1 MNPPPPGRPAR
12 VHVVGAG
19 LAGLSAAVALVQ
31 AGVHVVLTDAAKHAG
46 GRCRSYH
53 DPQLGMVIDN
63 GNHLVLSGNPAVER
77 YLAAIGTSDRLA
89 GPERAAFDFMDVP
102 SGARWT
108 IRPNDGPLPWWILA
122 PARRVPGTGA
132 ADYLALAALLRRHPG
147 KRIDE
152 VMACRGPLWDRLLRP
167 LLVSILNTAPEEG
180 SADLAG
186 AVLRESL
193 AKGGLASRPRI
204 ASPTLDA
211 AFVEPALARLREAGA
226 EIRLG
231 RRLRSLGLGEGRIS
245 SLGFADGPV
254 PLGPADAVVLAVPPW
269 VAQDLLPGLTVPDDF
284 RPIVNAHFAMAP
296 PPGASPMIGLIGGT
310 AEWVFA
316 FPDRLS
322 VTVSAADHLLEA
334 EDLPE
339 RLWAD
344 VAAAHALSGPMP
356 PHRVVK
362 ERRAT
367 FAATPAQA
375 ARRPPAWTA
384 WANLALA
391 GDWTDTGLPAT
402 IEGALRSGEV
412 SAAVALSPNRA
423 NPEIMAE

>member
-1 MNPPPPGRPAR
+1 MQGGRPRR

-19 LAGLSAAVALVQ
+19 LAGLSAAVALT
-31 AGVHVVLTDAAKHAG
+31 AEGAHVVLTDAAKHAG

-63 GNHLVLSGNPAVER
+63 GNHLVLSGNPAVAR
-77 YLAAIGTSDRLA
+77 YLAAIGATDRLA
-89 GPERAAFDFMDVP
+89 GPDRASFDFMDVP

-108 IRPNDGPLPWWILA
+108 LRPNDGPLPWWVLV
-122 PARRVPGTGA
+122 PGRRVPGTGLG
-132 ADYLALAALLRRHPG
+132 DYLALAALLRRNPG
-147 KRIDE
+147 RRIDE
-152 VMACRGPLWDRLLRP
+152 VMDCRGPLWDRLLRP

-211 AFVEPALARLREAGA
+211 AFVEPALARLRAAGA

-231 RRLRSLGLGEGRIS
+231 RRLRSLALSEERVS
-245 SLGFADGPV
+245 MLAFADGPV
-254 PLGPADAVVLAVPPW
+254 PLGPEDAVVLAVPPW
-269 VAQDLLPGLTVPDDF
+269 AAQELLPGLMVPDDF
-284 RPIVNAHFAMAP
+284 RPIVNAHFAIAP
-296 PPGASPMIGLIGGT
+296 PPGASPMVGLTGGT

-322 VTVSAADHLLEA
+322 VTVSAADHLMEA
-334 EDLPE
+334 EDLPA

-344 VAAAHALSGPMP
+344 VAAVHGLQGAVP
-356 PHRVVK
+356 PNRIVK

-375 ARRPPAWTA
+375 ARRPKAWTG
-384 WANLALA
+384 WGNLALA

-412 SAAVALSPNRA
+412 AAAVALSPRGV
-423 NPEIMAE
+423 NPEIVAA

>member
-1 MNPPPPGRPAR
+1 MPR

-19 LAGLSAAVALVQ
+19 LAGLSAAVTLVE
-31 AGVHVVLTDAAKHAG
+31 AGARVVLTDSARQAG

-53 DPQLGMVIDN
+53 DAQLGMVVDN
-63 GNHLVLSGNPAVER
+63 GNHLVLSGNPAVAR
-77 YLAAIGTSDRLA
+77 YLRAIGAENRLA
-89 GPERAAFDFMDVP
+89 GPDRAEFDFLDVP
-102 SGARWT
+102 SGARWAV
-108 IRPNDGPLPWWILA
+108 RPNDGPLPWWIMA
-122 PARRVPGTGA
+122 PHRRVPGTTA
-132 ADYLALAALLRRHPG
+132 RDYLALAALLRRHPG
-147 KRIDE
+147 RRIDE

-167 LLVSILNTAPEEG
+167 LLVSVLNTAPEEG

-204 ASPTLDA
+204 ATPTLDA

-231 RRLRSLGLGEGRIS
+231 RRLRALGLGEGRVTG
-245 SLGFADGPV
+245 LHFADGAV
-254 PLGPADAVVLAVPPW
+254 PLGPADTVVLAVPPW
-269 VAQDLLPGLTVPDDF
+269 AAQEFLPGLTAPDEF
-284 RPIVNAHFAMAP
+284 RPIVNAHFAIAP
-296 PPGASPMIGLIGGT
+296 PPGAPTMIGLIGGT

-322 VTVSAADHLLEA
+322 VTVSAADHLMEA
-334 EDLPE
+334 EDLPV

-344 VAAAHALSGPMP
+344 VAAAHGLSGPVP
-356 PHRVVK
+356 PHRIVK

-375 ARRPPAWTA
+375 ARRPPARTA
-384 WANLALA
+384 WANLSLA

-402 IEGALRSGEV
+402 IEGALRSGQ
-412 SAAVALSPNRA
+412 AAAALALSTNGRVPGIVA
-423 NPEIMAE
+423 A

>member
-1 MNPPPPGRPAR
+1 MKEPARPSR
-12 VHVVGAG
+12 VHVIGAG
-19 LAGLSAAVALVQ
+19 LAGLSAAVALVE

-63 GNHLVLSGNPAVER
+63 GNHLVLSGNPAVAR
-77 YLAAIGTSDRLA
+77 YLSAIGAADRLA
-89 GPERAAFDFMDVP
+89 GPDRAAFDFMDIP

-108 IRPNDGPLPWWILA
+108 IRPNNGPLPWWILS
-122 PARRVPGTGA
+122 PGRRVPGTGP

-167 LLVSILNTAPEEG
+167 LLVSVLNTPPEEG

-211 AFVEPALARLREAGA
+211 AFVEPALAHLRAAGA
-226 EIRLG
+226 EIQLG
-231 RRLRSLGLGEGRIS
+231 RRLRSLGLEEGRIS
-245 SLGFADGPV
+245 VLGFADGPV
-254 PLGPADAVVLAVPPW
+254 PLGAADAVVLAVPPW
-269 VAQDLLPGLTVPDDF
+269 AAVELLPGLVAPDEF
-284 RPIVNAHFAMAP
+284 RPIVNAHFAAVP
-296 PPGASPMIGLIGGT
+296 PPGASPLVGIVGGT
-310 AEWVFA
+310 ADWVFA
-316 FPDRLS
+316 FPDRYS
-322 VTVSAADHLLEA
+322 VTVSAADHLLEV
-334 EDLPE
+334 EDLPA

-344 VAAAHALSGPMP
+344 VAAAHNLSADVP
-356 PHRVVK
+356 PNRIVK

-375 ARRPPAWTA
+375 ARRPTAWTA
-384 WANLALA
+384 WQNLALA

-412 SAAVALSPNRA
+412 AAAVCLSPKGA
-423 NPEIMAE
+423 IPEIVAP